1 MVTEVK
7 SMEMKKSETQS
18 VAAGNHKEKEAAAAA
33 RAWRLRDFVGEIKE
47 EIQKVSW
54 TTPAELKTYTQLVVG
69 ATFFFGMG
77 IYALD
82 LVIQALLATLSAAVG
97 YIAG

>member
-1 MVTEVK
+1 
-7 SMEMKKSETQS
+7 MEIKKTQTQP
-18 VAAGNHKEKEAAAAA
+18 VAASNQKEKDAAA
-33 RAWRLRDFVGEIKE
+33 RAWRVRDFVGEIKE
-47 EIQKVSW
+47 EIQKISW
-54 TTPAELKTYTQLVVG
+54 TNPQELKTYTQLVVG

-82 LVIQALLATLSAAVG
+82 LVIQAVLATLSTAVR

>member
-1 MVTEVK
+1 
-7 SMEMKKSETQS
+7 MEIKKTQTQP
-18 VAAGNHKEKEAAAAA
+18 VAASNQKDKEAAAQ
-33 RAWRLRDFVGEIKE
+33 RWRLRDFVGEIKE
-47 EIQKVSW
+47 EIEKISW
-54 TTPAELKTYTQLVVG
+54 TSPQELKLYTQLVVG

-82 LVIQALLATLSAAVG
+82 LVIQAMLATLSLAIR